1 MDDVVKRSPRVR
13 LGQRF
18 PTGASRR
25 TGVVLGKRAPQ
36 VYILNDFFGS
46 QPALRAFVLIIDLMT
61 PVFLKV
67 NLCRR
72 LSCPHF

>member
-13 LGQRF
+13 LGQRS

-25 TGVVLGKRAPQ
+25 AGALLEKRAPQ
-36 VYILNDFFGS
+36 VYLLNDFFGS
-46 QPALRAFVLIIDLMT
+46 QSALRAFVLIIDLMT

-72 LSCPHF
+72 LSYPHF